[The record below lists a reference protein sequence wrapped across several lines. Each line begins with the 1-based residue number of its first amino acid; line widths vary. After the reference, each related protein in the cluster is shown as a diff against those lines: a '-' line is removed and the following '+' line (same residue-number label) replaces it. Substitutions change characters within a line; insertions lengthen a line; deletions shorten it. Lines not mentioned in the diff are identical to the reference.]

1 MVRETGSSAL
11 LAGENV
17 SEGIVIN
24 LSAAVSNLE
33 QGIDAPV
40 NNALRLHLRIF
51 FESVKQLGD
60 IAEPVVARKI
70 GLDAPQIFPLP
81 YYPRDL
87 QKVVANTN
95 YKEDDNRPDD
105 ASTGGIFKAENK
117 VEKFAH
123 AVISMK

>member
-17 SEGIVIN
+17 SEGIVVN

-40 NNALRLHLRIF
+40 DNALRLHIRL

-81 YYPRDL
+81 SYPHDL
-87 QKVVANTN
+87 EKVVGNTKC
-95 YKEDDNRPDD
+95 KEDENRSDD
-105 ASTGGIFKAENK
+105 ASTGGIFKAKNK